1 MALRG
6 NSQRRNN
13 MQMHF
18 TEINLDAY
26 EIDER
31 QTKQAAMKL
40 LTRYRLF
47 KLGATDYD
55 LKLTATYSI
64 QPKHF
69 GNEFHSDVES
79 NVVKKVSYMQVIEEA
94 VNKIPDPDERR
105 VIVDGYMTNE
115 KHNYIK
121 MQQRLHMNTT
131 NYYKLR
137 NKALISFA
145 VVLNKE
151 VFKEKKN

>member
-1 MALRG
+1 MG
-6 NSQRRNN
+6 ICGGID
-13 MQMHF
+13 MQMGF
-18 TEINLDAY
+18 TEFNLDEY
-26 EIDER
+26 EIDEK
-31 QTKQAAMKL
+31 QTKQEAMKL

-47 KLGATDYD
+47 KLGVINYD

-79 NVVKKVSYMQVIEEA
+79 NVVKKVSYMQMIEEA
-94 VNKIPDPDERR
+94 VNKIPDADERR
-105 VIVDGYMTNE
+105 VIIEGYMTNE

-121 MQQRLHMNTT
+121 MQQKMHMNTT

-151 VFKEKKN
+151 VFKEKRDE

>member
-1 MALRG
+1 
-6 NSQRRNN
+6 
-13 MQMHF
+13 MQMGF
-18 TEINLDAY
+18 TELNLDEY
-26 EIDER
+26 EIDEK
-31 QTKQAAMKL
+31 QTKQEAMKL

-47 KLGATDYD
+47 KLGVINYD

-79 NVVKKVSYMQVIEEA
+79 NVVKKVSYMQMIEEA
-94 VNKIPDPDERR
+94 VNKIPDADERR
-105 VIVDGYMTNE
+105 VIIEGYMSKE
-115 KHNYIK
+115 KHNYVK
-121 MQQRLHMNTT
+121 MQAKMHMNTT

-151 VFKEKKN
+151 VFKEKRIKSEK